1 MPQPRKYQSRA
12 EQQAAYRRRCA
23 AARNTHSQ
31 AKGLPALPPIPAM
44 PGTARWRAAARMAR
58 DLLATICDE
67 MQTYAADRSEQWQES
82 ERADEFAERLA
93 AIEEVR
99 NTLDDYR

>member
-1 MPQPRKYQSRA
+1 MVGFARCRQQRA
-12 EQQAAYRRRCA
+12 
-23 AARNTHSQ
+23 H
-31 AKGLPALPPIPAM
+31 
-44 PGTARWRAAARMAR
+44 
-58 DLLATICDE
+58 DLLTTICDA